1 VVHAFHLPKTHII
14 ANEDLTI
21 IQEYHWGLIPSWS
34 ADNTIRKFTLNAKLE
49 TITEKPSFK
58 PYLNNRCLIIV
69 DGFYEWQWRDPRG
82 KQKLKYLVKND
93 ASELYTMGGIWS
105 AWENPDNG
113 ELVKSY
119 AMITH
124 PANELMS
131 EIHNTK
137 QRMPLI
143 LNPYA

>member
-1 VVHAFHLPKTHII
+1 
-14 ANEDLTI
+14 
-21 IQEYHWGLIPSWS
+21 
-34 ADNTIRKFTLNAKLE
+34 LE

-69 DGFYEWQWRDPRG
+69 DGFYEWQWLDPRG
-82 KQKLKYLVKND
+82 KQKLRYLVKND
-93 ASELYTMGGIWS
+93 ASELYTMAGIWS